1 MEELG
6 GRVEE
11 IGEEVGRV
19 ERRNEQVE
27 EVLRRVVDIGVR
39 AGWSELQS
47 TPPLRVVTLDEERPP
62 VAVASDAVSSSEPI
76 DTTRM

>member
-1 MEELG
+1 MG

-11 IGEEVGRV
+11 IGEVVGRA

-27 EVLRRVVDIGVR
+27 MVLRRVVDIGVR

-47 TPPLRVVTLDEERPP
+47 TPLRGVMVDEERPP
-62 VAVASDAVSSSEPI
+62 SVAVASDAVSSSEPI
-76 DTTRM
+76 DTTRT

>member
-27 EVLRRVVDIGVR
+27 EILRRVVDIGVR

-47 TPPLRVVTLDEERPP
+47 TPLRVVTLDEERPP
-62 VAVASDAVSSSEPI
+62 VAVASDAVCSSEPI
-76 DTTRM
+76 DTTRT